1 MAAPW
6 CWEIESINE
15 TFKRL
20 FERRSP
26 VLQEELGLGRTWRSA
41 TRKFVVE
48 GGNVEWAAEFNLSG
62 VMSQEP
68 QAMCRTF
75 RKKVRILTQERALT
89 YFGDFPLIQYP
100 PAHPSDS
107 GTRAG
112 KQSPSLKDGRAPLT
126 PLLSSLGPVF
136 LQALIA
142 FCIFSLP
149 SSKPETEKI
158 SSY

>member
-41 TRKFVVE
+41 TRKFVAE
-48 GGNVEWAAEFNLSG
+48 GGSVEWEAEF
-62 VMSQEP
+62 
-68 QAMCRTF
+68 TF
-75 RKKVRILTQERALT
+75 S
-89 YFGDFPLIQYP
+89 
-100 PAHPSDS
+100 AHPSDS
-107 GTRAG
+107 GMRAG

-142 FCIFSLP
+142 F
-149 SSKPETEKI
+149 
-158 SSY
+158 